1 MRMLRI
7 DVTVDDLAN
16 GTRCSCV
23 FCPVALALAR
33 VVRDVAAVVSV
44 SDRKVLIYS
53 RLGNFVFDPAA
64 DLREFIESIDRRR
77 VVEPTSFLIPIS
89 NHSSVMF
96 KETVL

>member
-7 DVTVDDLAN
+7 DVTADDLAN

-53 RLGNFVFDPAA
+53 RGNFAFYPAE

-77 VVEPTSFLIPIS
+77 AAEPTSFLIPIS
-89 NHSSVMF
+89 NHSSVIF
-96 KETVL
+96 KETA